1 MVGAQAMSCAWSRGA
16 SVVSVG
22 LLGVENAVEGDVVLV
37 FLFHPLYLLPRDVMD
52 ISSVE
57 ATVAEIRYR
66 LAYVC
71 WTLLLVLG
79 EPLLDFFL
87 VFFLADPLVVATY
100 LSTILQGLLEKVT
113 RTFLWAARPEE
124 VRRMH

>member
-1 MVGAQAMSCAWSRGA
+1 MVGAQAVSCAWSRGA

-37 FLFHPLYLLPRDVMD
+37 FLFHPLYLLPRDVVD

-87 VFFLADPLVVATY
+87 VFFF
-100 LSTILQGLLEKVT
+100 G
-113 RTFLWAARPEE
+113 
-124 VRRMH
+124 

>member
-1 MVGAQAMSCAWSRGA
+1 MVGAQAVSCAWSRGA

-37 FLFHPLYLLPRDVMD
+37 FLFHPLYFLPRDVVD

>member
-1 MVGAQAMSCAWSRGA
+1 MGAQAVSCAWSCGA

-79 EPLLDFFL
+79 EPLLAFFL

-113 RTFLWAARPEE
+113 RTFLRAARPEE